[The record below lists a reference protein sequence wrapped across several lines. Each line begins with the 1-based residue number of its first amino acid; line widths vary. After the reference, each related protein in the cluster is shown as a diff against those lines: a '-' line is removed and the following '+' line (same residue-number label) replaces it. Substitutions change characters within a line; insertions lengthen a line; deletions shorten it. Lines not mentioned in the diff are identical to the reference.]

1 MAQGDFNID
10 LAGVEISKV
19 RTIGDVVRPPM
30 LAPNRYNPNN
40 TYVNTHPDIY
50 SEGITGDNRG
60 KEPQTP
66 PTTIAQAYNTV
77 GSRDDI
83 TQRLNTLTPNKYLAG
98 RNEYD
103 NVI

>member
-1 MAQGDFNID
+1 MAQGDFNINT
-10 LAGVEISKV
+10 AGVEISKV

-40 TYVNTHPDIY
+40 EYVNTHPDIF
-50 SEGITGDNRG
+50 SEGIGGDNRG

-66 PTTIAQAYNTV
+66 PTSISQAYNTV
-77 GSRDDI
+77 GSKDDI
-83 TQRLNTLTPNKYLAG
+83 TQRLKTLTPNLYLAG